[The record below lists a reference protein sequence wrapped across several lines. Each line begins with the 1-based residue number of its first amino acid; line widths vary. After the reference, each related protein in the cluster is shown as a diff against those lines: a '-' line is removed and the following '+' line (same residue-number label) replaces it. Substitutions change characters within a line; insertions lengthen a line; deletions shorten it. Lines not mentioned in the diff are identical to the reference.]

1 MALITNTMTRYDAT
15 RAVRE
20 DLSNMIYNIAPVDC
34 PVMANGG
41 RDTAKQTFFEWQTDI
56 LATPAN
62 TPVLEGDD
70 IVGTTDL
77 RAPTTRVNNY
87 TQINRKIIE
96 VTGTLEAVDKAG
108 MRSYLAYELAK
119 AASEMKRDMETG
131 VVGYQIG
138 VAGSNTVARKTAGMG
153 AWIITNYYAGA
164 TGSAPVMSGSGGN
177 GTPGTA
183 AAPGTTRAFTEA
195 LFKQAQQDIWTQ
207 GGNPK
212 VAYMGAKQKGVFSS
226 FAGIATRFR
235 DVPAG
240 QQAQIIG
247 AADLY
252 VGDFGVTSVV
262 PDRFM
267 NAATAG
273 SGGVTFNVIMGDNE
287 YVSLAYLRNFRTE
300 VMAKTA
306 DAEKRMLLCEWGL
319 RMKAERSWAN
329 IADLT

>member
-20 DLSNMIYNIAPVDC
+20 DLSNMIYNIAPTDT
-34 PVMANGG
+34 PVMSNAG

-56 LATPAN
+56 LAAAAN
-62 TPVLEGDD
+62 NPVLEGDD
-70 IVGTTDL
+70 IVGTVDA
-77 RAPTTRVNNY
+77 RAPTFRVNNY
-87 TQINRKIIE
+87 TQINRKIVA

-108 MRSYLAYELAK
+108 MRSYLAYELSK

-131 VVGYQIG
+131 VTGFQIG
-138 VAGSNTVARKTAGMG
+138 VAGSNSVARKTAGMG
-153 AWIITNYYAGA
+153 AWIITNYQPGA
-164 TGSAPVMSGSGGN
+164 TGTAPVMSGGAGQ
-177 GTPGTA
+177 GTPNTA
-183 AAPGTTRAFTEA
+183 AGAGTNRAFTEA
-195 LFKQAQQDIWTQ
+195 MLKTAQQAVWTQ

-212 VAYMGAKQKGVFSS
+212 VAYMGPTQKVAASA

-247 AADLY
+247 AADEY
-252 VGDFGVTSVV
+252 IGDFGATAFV

-267 NAATAG
+267 PLN
-273 SGGVTFNVIMGDNE
+273 NVYVGDPE
-287 YVSLAYLRNFRTE
+287 YVSLAYLRPVQTE

-306 DAEKRMLLCEWGL
+306 DGQKRMIICEWGL
-319 RMKAERSWAN
+319 RMKTERSWAN

>member
-1 MALITNTMTRYDAT
+1 
-15 RAVRE
+15 
-20 DLSNMIYNIAPVDC
+20 MIYNIAPVDV
-34 PVMANGG
+34 PVMSNAG
-41 RDTAKQTFFEWQTDI
+41 RDTAKQTFFEWQLDT

-62 TPVLEGDD
+62 SPVLEGDD

-87 TQINRKIIE
+87 TQINRKIVT

-131 VVGYQIG
+131 VTGLQIG
-138 VAGSNTVARKTAGMG
+138 NAGSNSVARATAGMG
-153 AWIITNYYAGA
+153 AWIITNYYPGAGVGA
-164 TGSAPVMSGSGGN
+164 KPIMSGSNGN

-183 AAPGTTRAFTEA
+183 AVAGTARAFTEA
-195 LFKQAQQDIWTQ
+195 MFKTAQQDIWTN

-212 VAYMGAKQKGVFSS
+212 VAFMHAKQKTVFST
-226 FAGIATRFR
+226 FAGIATRYR
-235 DVPAG
+235 DVAPG
-240 QQAQIIG
+240 DQAQVIG
-247 AADLY
+247 ASDSY

-267 NAATAG
+267 PN
-273 SGGVTFNVIMGDNE
+273 SIVYMGDTE
-287 YVSLAYLRNFRTE
+287 YLSLAYLRNFRTE

-306 DAEKRMLLCEWGL
+306 DGEKRMLICEWGL
-319 RMKAERSWAN
+319 RMKTERSWAA
-329 IADLT
+329 IADLS